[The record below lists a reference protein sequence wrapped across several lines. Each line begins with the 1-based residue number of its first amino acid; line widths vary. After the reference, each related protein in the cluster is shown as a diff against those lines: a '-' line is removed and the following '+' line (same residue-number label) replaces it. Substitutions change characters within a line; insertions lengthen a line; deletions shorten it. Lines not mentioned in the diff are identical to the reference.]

1 MRGKWK
7 PASAPGLRS
16 ALKFRPRPGP
26 IAEDQLT
33 PIRPALDLAAGADLL
48 RRRPDA
54 LPASAPASPAYVE
67 IGARLMPIIL
77 ETQKVT
83 LAGFRILDPR
93 GVVIAGR
100 DEVGQSLAHIEEVA
114 TALQGTIPGGL
125 ADSQTRQAAAS
136 DLLDQPRRR
145 RPRVLGNA
153 CHRQQPRRGR
163 HLYIENAEQHLRP
176 SLSGARQ
183 VHPGGT
189 GRRLRDH
196 RHRPGFLPNHHPPDA
211 RAGRSR
217 RAHQPRR
224 SRRISAA
231 RPLRHARVR
240 PIVAQLPRHGRAIG
254 AAVGLHRDLLGAPH
268 P

>member
-1 MRGKWK
+1 MPFR
-7 PASAPGLRS
+7 RT
-16 ALKFRPRPGP
+16 RPR
-26 IAEDQLT
+26 
-33 PIRPALDLAAGADLL
+33 
-48 RRRPDA
+48 RR
-54 LPASAPASPAYVE
+54 AYVE

-100 DEVGQSLAHIEEVA
+100 DEVGQSLAHIEEIA
-114 TALQGTIPGGL
+114 TALRGTIPGGL

-163 HLYIENAEQHLRP
+163 RLYIEDAEQHLRP

-196 RHRPGFLPNHHPPDA
+196 RSSVWFSPEPSPARCASWSIAPRASAAATATHFSRSPITA
-211 RAGRSR
+211 RANSPSCRTASSTWPSNWRGGRTTSR
-217 RAHQPRR
+217 PFRR
-224 SRRISAA
+224 TS
-231 RPLRHARVR
+231 PMN
-240 PIVAQLPRHGRAIG
+240 
-254 AAVGLHRDLLGAPH
+254 
-268 P
+268 